1 MKRYVVTRCAKWLGI
16 FLLAGGVIFYIL
28 QLAPP
33 DPSQCVLAKPVIY
46 LYPEKAQEECGI
58 DSRYIHRHRACFAG
72 WMASHGLS
80 GRYPGG

>member
-1 MKRYVVTRCAKWLGI
+1 MKRYVLTRCAKWLGI

-46 LYPEKAQEECGI
+46 LYPETPQETRVNAVSYTHLTLPTN
-58 DSRYIHRHRACFAG
+58 SRV
-72 WMASHGLS
+72 
-80 GRYPGG
+80 